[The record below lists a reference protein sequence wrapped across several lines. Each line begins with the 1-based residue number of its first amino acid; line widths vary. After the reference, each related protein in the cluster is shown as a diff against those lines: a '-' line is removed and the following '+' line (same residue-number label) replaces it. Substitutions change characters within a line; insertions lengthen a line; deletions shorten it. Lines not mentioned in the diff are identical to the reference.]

1 MGRRWIR
8 SFTCGSRPDNCESIT
23 VSGMAKNSSDTDTGS
38 QPGRE
43 GVISIIGPGMR
54 LVGDCDTEGTLR
66 IEGTVEGTVRAGK
79 AVVVGKE
86 GVVDGDIVTQD
97 AVIGGR
103 VTGSIVAE
111 SRLELQAT
119 CAVEGQVRARRIKLE
134 EGGKVNG
141 TVQIGEVSGEGS
153 RMGGSI
159 HSSRDVTE
167 APPETSAEAPARAG
181 EG

>member
-1 MGRRWIR
+1 
-8 SFTCGSRPDNCESIT
+8 
-23 VSGMAKNSSDTDTGS
+23 MAKNNNDSSA

-54 LVGDCDTEGTLR
+54 VVGDCDTEGTLR

-86 GVVDGDIVTQD
+86 GVVDGDIETQD

-103 VTGSIVAE
+103 VTGSIAAE

-119 CAVEGQVRARRIKLE
+119 CVIEGEIEARRIKLE
-134 EGGKVNG
+134 EGGTVNG
-141 TVQIGEVSGEGS
+141 TMKIGEVSRTPGA
-153 RMGGSI
+153 R
-159 HSSRDVTE
+159 SSTPGPQSQP
-167 APPETSAEAPARAG
+167 APSET
-181 EG
+181 

>member
-1 MGRRWIR
+1 
-8 SFTCGSRPDNCESIT
+8 
-23 VSGMAKNSSDTDTGS
+23 MAKSEASNV

-54 LVGDCDTEGTLR
+54 VVGDCETEGTLR

-79 AVVVGKE
+79 AIVLGKD
-86 GVVDGDIVTQD
+86 GVVDGDITTQD

-119 CAVEGQVRARRIKLE
+119 CVIEGQIRARRIKLE

-141 TVQIGEVSGEGS
+141 TVKVGEVTIPVRDQAGGPRPSHESVDAAAHHGAQEG
-153 RMGGSI
+153 
-159 HSSRDVTE
+159 
-167 APPETSAEAPARAG
+167 
-181 EG
+181 

>member
-1 MGRRWIR
+1 
-8 SFTCGSRPDNCESIT
+8 
-23 VSGMAKNSSDTDTGS
+23 MAKNNTDTNP
-38 QPGRE
+38 QPAHE
-43 GVISIIGPGMR
+43 GVISIVGPGMK
-54 LVGDCDTEGTLR
+54 VIGDCETEGTLR
-66 IEGTVEGTVRAGK
+66 IEGSVEGTVRAGK

-119 CAVEGQVRARRIKLE
+119 CVVEGQIKARRIKLE

-141 TVQIGEVSGEGS
+141 MVQIGEISAES
-153 RMGGSI
+153 RRVGAIRASQ
-159 HSSRDVTE
+159 DVTE
-167 APPETSAEAPARAG
+167 STPAAEG
-181 EG
+181 G